1 MENKNGRGIF
11 LGVVSVAT
19 LIVAIIGATFAY
31 FSASITSNEGEVSGE
46 TLDLGSSALSLSVT
60 KLTTQQL
67 GGSLPTNMQNL
78 VPAAMTETQAG
89 YTKAVNEHCENSGYT
104 GCHVYEID
112 VNSANA
118 LDSATLL
125 ASLTLTG
132 ADTGTKVDTNWS
144 YALLQKAASDIHT
157 PVATEAPYAAPTL
170 TQLKEGKD
178 AAQTPATATFH
189 RFASGA
195 TQELVTEGLTSGHT
209 YYYLVVYLLNTSG
222 SQNNVAGDGNP
233 VTDETGSYSGTVTL
247 KAAGGQVKATFTVTP

>member
-1 MENKNGRGIF
+1 MENRNGRGIF

-31 FSASITSNEGEVSGE
+31 FSASISSNNGEISGS
-46 TLDLGSSALSLSVT
+46 TLDLSDSALSLSVT
-60 KLTTQQL
+60 KLTTEQL

-78 VPAAMTETQAG
+78 VPAVLIETQPG
-89 YTKAVNEHCENSGYT
+89 YAAAVTQHCENAGYT

-132 ADTGTKVDTNWS
+132 AGTGTKVDTNWS
-144 YALLQKAASDIHT
+144 YALLQKASADIHT
-157 PVATEAPYAAPTL
+157 PVATSPYAAPTL
-170 TQLKEGKD
+170 TQLKTGKD
-178 AAQTPATATFH
+178 AAAEPAAATVH

-222 SQNNVAGDGNP
+222 SQNNVAGDGSP
-233 VTDETGSYSGTVTL
+233 VTDETGAYSGIVTL
-247 KAAGGQVKATFTVTP
+247 KAAGGQVKATFTVNG